1 NALGRL
7 QSAQS
12 GVELL
17 TTLDDERATALAK
30 QVNQLNEKRQGL
42 VKTIS
47 ASAIEQ
53 AQTPENEARQT
64 LVITGHGWHE
74 GVLGI

>member
-1 NALGRL
+1 M
-7 QSAQS
+7 
-12 GVELL
+12 

-64 LVITGHGWHE
+64 LVITGMVGTRVFWE
-74 GVLGI
+74 SSRATWSKRLANQP